1 MQICDPYISTPHDLV
16 KAKLEFGEACSEDLV
31 VDLGCGDGRVLICAA
46 QEYDAWGVGVDVQ
59 PGVVEEARS
68 NIIDLDL
75 DDMVTVQQQDFRETD
90 LSEADLVILYLTT
103 RTLFQL
109 SDKLR
114 ELPVGAR
121 IVTHD
126 FALPGWKISE
136 QTTFDSVESG
146 RCFELFLYV
155 QD

>member
-1 MQICDPYISTPHDLV
+1 MQICDPYISTPPDLV
-16 KAKLEFGEACSEDLV
+16 LAKLEFGEACPDDLV
-31 VDLGCGDGRVLICAA
+31 VDLGCGDGRVLITAA
-46 QEYDAWGVGVDVQ
+46 REYQSRGLGVDVQ

-68 NIIDLDL
+68 NIINEDLESMITIQL
-75 DDMVTVQQQDFRETD
+75 QDFRETD

-109 SDKLR
+109 SDKLQ
-114 ELPVGAR
+114 ELSAGAR

-136 QTTFDSVESG
+136 QTTFESEAG
-146 RCFELFLYV
+146 ESYELFLYLKS
-155 QD
+155 

>member
-1 MQICDPYISTPHDLV
+1 MDKYWLGILQLQNLNQQLPLVLHLSQQISQML
-16 KAKLEFGEACSEDLV
+16 
-31 VDLGCGDGRVLICAA
+31 
-46 QEYDAWGVGVDVQ
+46 
-59 PGVVEEARS
+59 
-68 NIIDLDL
+68 
-75 DDMVTVQQQDFRETD
+75 VTVQQQDFRETD